1 LNANALVE
9 LHSLLTLYYLY
20 LYSAIR
26 FDREKYDQTLT
37 NIAIAIKGS
46 DLNQDG
52 FLDEQ
57 EINLQ
62 QVKLAQAMQL
72 LKEMFIELM
81 CLKVDNGLSIDIA
94 QHKRL
99 KYSHAMLKTIETY
112 VDDNILKG
120 ELKFCD
126 KCREEIE
133 NNEND

>member
-1 LNANALVE
+1 M
-9 LHSLLTLYYLY
+9 
-20 LYSAIR
+20 YSAIR